1 VPAVFGEAFDTMD
14 TFQHLRRKKVMKT
27 KRRRILRMMLSLV
40 MCCLGI
46 ALLSACTM
54 SPYYSGYPAASNQ
67 STGSAPTLSNMSVA
81 PNPAAPGSIVNIS
94 ATFVDPD
101 ADLQYG
107 VAAVSFDGG
116 KLSRM
121 SFRATYVSGI
131 LTIPVPVSYY
141 SRPSD
146 VRLALQIR
154 DSAGNWSN
162 AVSTVLSIR

>member
-1 VPAVFGEAFDTMD
+1 
-14 TFQHLRRKKVMKT
+14 MKI
-27 KRRRILRMMLSLV
+27 KHRRIGRNMLSLAL
-40 MCCLGI
+40 CCLGI
-46 ALLSACTM
+46 ALLSACAM

-67 STGSAPTLSNMSVA
+67 SSGSAPTLSNMSVS
-81 PNPAAPGSIVNIS
+81 PNPAAPGSIVHIT
-94 ATFVDPD
+94 ARFDDRD

-131 LTIPVPVSYY
+131 LTIPIPVSHY

-146 VRLALQIR
+146 VRLGLQIR

-162 AVSTVLSIR
+162 TVWTVLSIR